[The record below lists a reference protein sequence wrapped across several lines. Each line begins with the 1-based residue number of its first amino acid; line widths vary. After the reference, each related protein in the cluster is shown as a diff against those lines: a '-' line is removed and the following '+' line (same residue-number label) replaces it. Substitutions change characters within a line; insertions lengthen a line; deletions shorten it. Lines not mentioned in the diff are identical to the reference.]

1 MVYLSRIDE
10 VFETLTYLEKEKG
23 EGVSATDIAS
33 ILETDRSNISRY
45 LNILYR
51 KGKLEK
57 IDGRTVLYKSKTD
70 SNKKIYNRNV
80 HLIDTNNSLDKMVGV
95 NQSLNVPI
103 QKAKATIMY
112 PPRGLHTLLLG
123 ETGVGKSMFAELMY
137 QFAIESKTISEDAP
151 FIKSI

>member
-57 IDGRTVLYKSKTD
+57 NRWKTC
-70 SNKKIYNRNV
+70 
-80 HLIDTNNSLDKMVGV
+80 SL
-95 NQSLNVPI
+95 
-103 QKAKATIMY
+103 
-112 PPRGLHTLLLG
+112 
-123 ETGVGKSMFAELMY
+123 
-137 QFAIESKTISEDAP
+137 
-151 FIKSI
+151 

>member
-1 MVYLSRIDE
+1 MSRIDE